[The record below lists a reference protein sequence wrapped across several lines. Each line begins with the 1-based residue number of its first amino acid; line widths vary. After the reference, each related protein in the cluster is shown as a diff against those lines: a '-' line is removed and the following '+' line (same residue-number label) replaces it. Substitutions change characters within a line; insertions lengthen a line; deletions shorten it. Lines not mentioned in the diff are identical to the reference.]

1 MKRKLLSFILLL
13 IIVFSLVSFVACGVS
28 EVPADNNNPQ
38 NPNENP
44 QQPDDENDN
53 NAGVV
58 FSLDYMKNLMVAS
71 TNVTGYSIR
80 VNSQQTQ
87 RISQSTKAQI
97 SLLSATL
104 LEETQETTET
114 YSLYSTSETYQ
125 YGDVEFDESTITK
138 VTFKKNTN
146 VTEDVYDNEGNLI
159 DQSTTITQEE
169 LDGQINKLYA
179 TKDYTFIQFVA
190 KVPASGMYSY
200 KTESGE
206 ILQEEVVLRPTSL
219 IFDEFGVAEF
229 DKTDY
234 YSSALTASFVI
245 DNATNFIYKI
255 DNFHIKAF
263 CNGLVQDSRGYY
275 YTITTDEKNNLV
287 FTDVLPNKEIEV
299 NNVLKDKYGWIFVAN
314 DDIDQIVEDKKII
327 YTTEV
332 NYVYDKEFN
341 VYTWEYYTDSL
352 IEYLSKVFIN
362 GKLTAL
368 VNNGLISG
376 LNNLRTDRENSDFAF
391 YKNMRVTN
399 LNLYTPLGVQIVE
412 NREKDYGLYFD
423 TDYVI
428 NAYWLDTSHDMF
440 ILDTEGMLSYYYVDL
455 ELIYQ
460 SSTNTILTIDDMV
473 QLNTS
478 KLRREYDYYLQIDND
493 KVKITNVYSAQGIN
507 GAVYYKIVKND
518 KKLELVELTSKSYND
533 SVYVFQPINR

>member
-13 IIVFSLVSFVACGVS
+13 IMVFSCVSFVACGTQ
-28 EVPADNNNPQ
+28 EAPGYN
-38 NPNENP
+38 NP
-44 QQPDDENDN
+44 QQPDGENDN
-53 NAGVV
+53 NAGVE

-71 TNVTGYSIR
+71 TNVTGYSIK

-87 RISQSTKAQI
+87 QKSSNTKSKI
-97 SLLSATL
+97 SLLSSIL

-125 YGDVEFDESTITK
+125 YGNVEFDESIITK

-146 VTEDVYDNEGNLI
+146 VTEDIYDNEGNLI
-159 DQSTTITQEE
+159 DQSTTITQEQ
-169 LDGQINKLYA
+169 LDGKINKLYT

-190 KVPASGMYSY
+190 KVPTSGMYSY
-200 KTESGE
+200 ESENGE
-206 ILQEEVVLRPTSL
+206 ILHEEVTLRPTSL
-219 IFDEFGVAEF
+219 IFDEFGVADF

-245 DNATNFIYKI
+245 DNTTKFIYKI
-255 DNFHIKAF
+255 DGFHIKAF
-263 CNGLVQDSRGYY
+263 YNGLVQDSRGYY
-275 YTITTDEKNNLV
+275 YTITTDANNNLV
-287 FTDVLPNKEIEV
+287 FTDVLPNKEVEV

-341 VYTWEYYTDSL
+341 VYTWEYYPGTL
-352 IEYLSKVFIN
+352 IEQLSKVFVN
-362 GKLTAL
+362 GNLTPL
-368 VNNGLISG
+368 VNSGLVSG
-376 LNNLRTDRENSDFAF
+376 LNNLRTDRENADFAF
-391 YKNMRVTN
+391 YKNMRVSN
-399 LNLYTPLGVQIVE
+399 LNLYTPLGVEIVE
-412 NREKDYGLYFD
+412 NREKDSGLYFN
-423 TDYVI
+423 TDYAI
-428 NAYWLDTSHDMF
+428 NAYWLDNSHDIF
-440 ILDTEGMLSYYYVDL
+440 ILDTEGILSYYYVDL
-455 ELIYQ
+455 EHIYQ
-460 SSTNTILTIDDMV
+460 SNDVTLLSDDDLT
-473 QLNTS
+473 QLSQT
-478 KLRREYDYYLQIDND
+478 KLRREDDYYLQIDND

-518 KKLELVELTSKSYND
+518 KKLDLVELTSKSYED